1 MIKNY
6 RFAWKNQKEQH
17 RGVPTFKKKSYEQ
30 SYQTNAQYSTRKGL
44 TTCNVCFLDKDHVTL
59 PKLGRI
65 RIGASPKIIGSLL
78 HRTADTRIGT
88 ITIQRDA
95 VGEYWASFAI
105 ASDQKL
111 EKTGSMQGIDLNLSD
126 LINDSDGG
134 TSENKH
140 FYASSQHKLA
150 KAQHKL
156 SLRAEQAKAEERKLQ
171 DSVNY
176 QTQRKKVA
184 YLHRKI
190 ERQRTDYLHVLSKRE
205 VENQDFIA
213 AEDLKIS
220 NLKKNHHLAKAVS
233 DASWRTFL
241 TMLQYKGAF
250 YGKTVVR

>member
-1 MIKNY
+1 
-6 RFAWKNQKEQH
+6 
-17 RGVPTFKKKSYEQ
+17 
-30 SYQTNAQYSTRKGL
+30 
-44 TTCNVCFLDKDHVTL
+44 
-59 PKLGRI
+59 
-65 RIGASPKIIGSLL
+65 
-78 HRTADTRIGT
+78 
-88 ITIQRDA
+88 
-95 VGEYWASFAI
+95 
-105 ASDQKL
+105 
-111 EKTGSMQGIDLNLSD
+111 MQGIDLNLID
-126 LINDSDGG
+126 LINNSDGG
-134 TSENKH
+134 TSENKR

-156 SLRAEQAKAEERKLQ
+156 SRRAEHARAEGRKLQ

-190 ERQRTDYLHVLSKRE
+190 KRQRTDYLHILSKRE

-213 AEDLKIS
+213 AEDMKVR

-250 YGKTVVR
+250 YGKTVVLIPPQYTTQTCSHCGYIMKGEKHLTLSDREWVTPIMTGTGMSPRIS